1 MPAVIAGTRHLE
13 WLRDK
18 RDNAVLGVTS
28 ITDRAA
34 DEDRDL
40 TDEEHGA
47 CERRRSDIE
56 GYDREIAVEVETLER
71 QAKYEELS
79 ARIEPQ
85 LTRTRNVSPFT
96 GAREAEPEMAYRSA
110 GEYLRDYLL
119 MAKEQDPKATDRLT
133 RYRSSL
139 QRANQTTAET
149 PGVIPTPVLGPVLND
164 IDTRRP
170 AIDAATRRPMPA
182 AGKSFTRPRVSQHT
196 LVGKHSA
203 EKAALP
209 SRAMTVDDLTV
220 TKSVFGGTV
229 NLSWE
234 ARDWTDPA
242 ILDLLISDLAFGY
255 AAATD
260 ADFCNTLVAAVTQ
273 TVTASNGA
281 TPAVATA
288 AAWLSAIYEGAA
300 LVFAAGNATP
310 NVLFTSPDVWAS
322 LGSLVDGSGRPMFAT
337 LSPSNTLGAITP
349 GAQGGNVAGFRT
361 VVDANFPAGTA
372 ILGDSIGAEFFEQ
385 VGGTVSAIEP
395 SILGTDI
402 AYYGYAASVVVRPE
416 AFVSIT
422 SV

>member
-1 MPAVIAGTRHLE
+1 MPSLTSTSRLE
-13 WLRDK
+13 WLQRK
-18 RDNAVLGVTS
+18 REAEVAEVQA
-28 ITDRAA
+28 ITERSVS
-34 DEDRDL
+34 EDRDL
-40 TDEEHGA
+40 SEEEAAA
-47 CERRRSDIE
+47 CGRRRE
-56 GYDREIAVEVETLER
+56 AVERLDREISVEVDAAER
-71 QAKYEELS
+71 QAEYTAL
-79 ARIEPQ
+79 AGRIEPA
-85 LTRTRNVSPFT
+85 LRNRSIPA
-96 GAREAEPEMAYRSA
+96 GAAAPEAEVLYRSP

-119 MAKEQDPKATDRLT
+119 MAKEQEPQATERLT
-133 RYRSSL
+133 RYRQGL

-149 PGVIPTPVLGPVLND
+149 PGIIPTPVLGPVLND
-164 IDTRRP
+164 INARRP

-182 AGKSFTRPRVSQHT
+182 AGKSFTRPRITQHT

-203 EKAALP
+203 EKAPLP
-209 SRAMTVDDLTV
+209 SRNMTVDDLTV

-273 TVTASNGA
+273 TAAASTGA
-281 TPAVATA
+281 TPATATSES
-288 AAWLSAIYEGAA
+288 WLAAIYEAAA

-310 NVLFTSPDVWAS
+310 SVLWTSPDVWAS

-337 LSPSNTLGAITP
+337 LSPSNALGAITP

-372 ILGDSIGAEFFEQ
+372 ILGDSIGVEFFEQ

-395 SILGTDI
+395 NILGTSI